1 MMRVGITYLFTI
13 LRYGYPPGIEDDF
26 RALAD
31 IERMG
36 FHYLEM
42 EGLGVEHTRQ
52 VWNRRIEF
60 KKALDGHGIHV
71 HNFCAVDP
79 DLVSLDARQRQG
91 AYERFR
97 RTAELGAF
105 LGAETLHLASYAP
118 PIIYDGQAPYQ
129 LGQPYSFESTQRIRI
144 PDSLKWEEIWSVLVE
159 SCRFTAKVAREH
171 RRTIIMEPRVGEI
184 ICSVD
189 SLIRLIADVGMPNF
203 KANFDTGHFSAQREN
218 VPLALLKLEGKYAN
232 IHLSDN
238 NPATTD
244 HLPIGSGTIDWL
256 EFFRILKIQNYEGY
270 LGLDLG
276 ASPTIEEDLRHSAE
290 KVLKIAAEQELAI
303 EI

>member
-1 MMRVGITYLFTI
+1 MRVGITYLFTI
-13 LRYGYPPGIEDDF
+13 LRYGYPPRIEDDF

-79 DLVSLDARQRQG
+79 DLVNLDPSQRQR
-91 AYERFR
+91 AYDRFR

-118 PIIYDGQAPYQ
+118 PILYDGQAPYQ
-129 LGQPYSFESTQRIRI
+129 LGQPYSFESTRRVRI
-144 PDSLKWEEIWSVLVE
+144 PDSLKWEEIWNVLVE
-159 SCRFTAKVAREH
+159 SCRFTARVAREH
-171 RRTIIMEPRVGEI
+171 GRTIIMEPRVGEI

-189 SLIRLIADVGMPNF
+189 SLIRLIAHVGMPNF

-218 VPLALLKLEGKYAN
+218 VPLALLKLEGRYAN

-238 NPATTD
+238 DPTTTD

-256 EFFRILKIQNYEGY
+256 EFFRLLKIQKYADY

-276 ASPTIEEDLRHSAE
+276 ASPTLEEDLRRSVE
-290 KVLKIAAEQELAI
+290 TILKIADIHGI
-303 EI
+303 EIEI